1 MYEILSKRSN
11 CTMRIGILTLPLH
24 TNYGGILQAY
34 ALQTVL
40 ERMGHE
46 VVVFDT
52 PNKLSLPPLWKR
64 PLSYGKRVV
73 LKAEG
78 KMNRIFLEQYYNK
91 TRPVIAQNIQ
101 PFIDKNINRK
111 VVKKFTDLKSCDY
124 ETIVVGSDQI
134 WRKKYYQLWLNKNI
148 QNAYLCFTKSWNIKR
163 ISYAAS
169 FGTDEWE
176 YTEKETQDCKSL
188 LQSFDV
194 VSVREF
200 NGVNL
205 CKKYFD
211 VDAVHVLDPTMLLN
225 REDYSLF
232 FQKAKTPKSEGT
244 LLNYILDETENTQ
257 KLIKSVAEQ
266 KGLKPFS
273 VNIPFEN
280 DETKPLN
287 ERIKPSIETWLRGF
301 YDAEFIVTD
310 SFHACV
316 FSISFNKP
324 FYVIGN
330 EMRGLSRFI
339 SLLKMFHLELCLITD
354 VDNIEYQEL
363 DYHWNEVNAILSRKR
378 NECLALL
385 ENGLSK

>member
-1 MYEILSKRSN
+1 
-11 CTMRIGILTLPLH
+11 MRIGILTLPLH

-52 PNKLSLPPLWKR
+52 PNQLSLPPLWKM
-64 PLSYGKRVV
+64 PLSYAKRAV

-78 KMNRIFLEQYYNK
+78 KMNRIFIEQYYNK

-101 PFIDKNINRK
+101 PFIDKYIHRK
-111 VVKKFTDLKSCDY
+111 VIKKFSDLQSCDY
-124 ETIVVGSDQI
+124 DAIIVGSDQV
-134 WRKKYYQLWLNKNI
+134 WRAIYFPMWNNSPLS
-148 QNAYLCFTKSWNIKR
+148 NAYLEFAKGWKIKR

-169 FGTDEWE
+169 FGTDDWE
-176 YTEKETQDCKSL
+176 YTDEQTQKCKKL
-188 LQSFDV
+188 LQLFDV
-194 VSVREF
+194 VSVREV

-205 CKKYFD
+205 CKKYFN

-232 FQKAKTPKSEGT
+232 FQKANTPKSDGT
-244 LLNYILDETENTQ
+244 LLNYILDETVNTQ

-266 KGLKPFS
+266 KKLKSFS
-273 VNIPFEN
+273 VNNPFEN

-287 ERIKPSIETWLRGF
+287 ERIKPSVETWLRGF
-301 YDAEFIVTD
+301 YDAEFVVTD

-316 FSISFNKP
+316 FSILFGKP

-330 EMRGLSRFI
+330 ENRGLSRFI
-339 SLLKMFHLELCLITD
+339 SLLKMFHLESCLITD
-354 VDNIEYQEL
+354 VNKIEFQEL
-363 DYHWNEVNAILSRKR
+363 DYHWDEVNAILSKRR
-378 NECLALL
+378 NECLVLL
-385 ENGLSK
+385 ENSLLK